1 VRRRLLLSLGLAL
14 CGVVQAS
21 QQQPHLDLT
30 VTPAWQGW
38 SRPGR
43 ATELDIRLSTN
54 KPTRATLELVVG
66 HQTLR
71 TELELQPGR
80 VQRLHLPLSPSAGGA
95 AVVASVTA
103 ATAASGPPLRRDIE
117 MAQSESPLLGLG
129 LAGEARVQL
138 EGFHTVALAT
148 DDLPRNA
155 SAYASIDALIL
166 DATTLGALDQRQ
178 LGALLTH
185 VAQCGRVVILSNEAQ
200 VRQVLD
206 GMAGCAGQALMMAPS
221 LQEAKRLLEA
231 SLAARVPAA
240 MAGANIGTLAQANQ
254 LSWQRV
260 TLLVA
265 VYFAAA
271 ALALIYLSS
280 RPLLLLLLLTPALA
294 TLAVLA
300 LLHTMPAAAELVVWS
315 EGEPGVPLARYQ
327 AWQRFPGRVR
337 ERSRV
342 PIPPQLAAAAQPCDT
357 RQAMRFDYDAG
368 RALLSHAEFDTRLFH
383 QVWLCYA
390 GSFPMARAIATQGQP
405 DGLHRV
411 RNAGA
416 RAWPQGWLLL
426 AGRAHDL
433 PALGPGGSAVV
444 GAPTGRPLR
453 EGVMRTALART
464 PPGAAAALWELELA
478 AVADAPA
485 ESQGWLLVAVPPP

>member
-1 VRRRLLLSLGLAL
+1 VPRRLLLPLGLAL
-14 CGVVQAS
+14 CGIAQAS
-21 QQQPHLDLT
+21 QQQPLLDLT

-43 ATELDIRLSTN
+43 ATELDIRLSAN
-54 KPTRATLELVVG
+54 MPTRATLELVAG
-66 HQTLR
+66 RQTLR

-80 VQRLHLPLSPSAGGA
+80 VQRLHLPLSPTADGA
-95 AVVASVTA
+95 AVVASVAA
-103 ATAASGPPLRRDIE
+103 ATVPAGPPLRRDIE

-129 LAGEARVQL
+129 LAGDARVQL

-166 DATTLGALDQRQ
+166 DAATLGALDQRQ
-178 LGALLTH
+178 LSALLTH
-185 VAQCGRVVILSNEAQ
+185 VAQCGRVVILSTDAQ
-200 VRQVLD
+200 VRHLLD
-206 GMAGCAGQALMMAPS
+206 GLVGCAGQTLMMAPS
-221 LQEAKRLLEA
+221 LQETKRLLEA
-231 SLAARVPAA
+231 SLATRVPAA
-240 MAGANIGTLAQANQ
+240 MSGANISALAQADQ
-254 LSWQRV
+254 LIWQRV

-271 ALALIYLSS
+271 ALALIYFAS
-280 RPLLLLLLLTPALA
+280 RPVLLLLTPALA
-294 TLAVLA
+294 TAAVAA

-315 EGEPGVPLARYQ
+315 EGEAGVPLARYQ

-342 PIPPQLAAAAQPCDT
+342 AIPPQLAAAAQPCDA
-357 RQAMRFDYDAG
+357 RQAMHFDYDASH
-368 RALLSHAEFDTRLFH
+368 AQLSHAEFETRLFH
-383 QVWLCYA
+383 QVWLCHA
-390 GSFPMARAIATQGQP
+390 GSFPMARAIASPVHP
-405 DGLHRV
+405 DGLRRV
-411 RNAGA
+411 RNAGT

-433 PALGPGGSAVV
+433 PSLGPGGSAVV

-453 EGVMRTALART
+453 DGVMRTALART

-478 AVADAPA
+478 AVADAPLT
-485 ESQGWLLVAVPPP
+485 SQGWLLVAIPPP